1 MASVRKRTLPSG
13 KAVWQ
18 VDYKDQTGHRRS
30 RQFRTKKEADAFETK
45 ARAEVAIGIHT
56 PDSVSVTV
64 AAAAELWIKAGQ
76 TDSLEA
82 STITQR
88 DQHMRLHIVPLI
100 GETKLSQLTTPKVE
114 AFKDELVRT
123 RSRQM
128 ARAVLTSLKGILK
141 VARRKGLIAQNPA
154 EAVSVDKRR
163 IEDEEDAPIPPKTD
177 IRALLAK
184 APETHPLSRV
194 TLGRWVA
201 GQGRPQRIAPIPW
214 RPLIVTAIFTGM
226 RASELRGLRWSNV
239 DLKAGLIRVRERA
252 DRYQKLGPPKS
263 KAGRRDI
270 PLAPLVVNTLKEWR
284 LVCPNTELDLVFPSE
299 QGSVILHTN
308 LLRQGYYPLL
318 RACGLMAK
326 EATDPPYPFHSLR
339 HAAASLFIEA
349 GWGPKKVQALMGHS
363 SITVTYD
370 IYGHLF
376 PSPDDDREAMAQLQ
390 ARLLGGPS

>member
-1 MASVRKRTLPSG
+1 
-13 KAVWQ
+13 
-18 VDYKDQTGHRRS
+18 
-30 RQFRTKKEADAFETK
+30 
-45 ARAEVAIGIHT
+45 
-56 PDSVSVTV
+56 
-64 AAAAELWIKAGQ
+64 
-76 TDSLEA
+76 
-82 STITQR
+82 
-88 DQHMRLHIVPLI
+88 MRLHIVPLI

-163 IEDEEDAPIPPKTD
+163 IEDEEDTPIPPKED
-177 IRALLAK
+177 IRTLLAK

-194 TLGRWVA
+194 TLGRWVT
-201 GQGRPQRIAPIPW
+201 GQGRPQRIVSIPW

-239 DLKAGLIRVRERA
+239 DLKVGLIRVRERA

-326 EATDPPYPFHSLR
+326 EATDPPYPFHSLQ

>member
-1 MASVRKRTLPSG
+1 MSSVRKRTLPSG

-18 VDYKDQTGHRRS
+18 VDYKDQAGNRRS
-30 RQFRTKKEADAFETK
+30 RQFRTKKEADSYETK
-45 ARAEVAIGIHT
+45 ARAEVAQGIHT

-64 AAAAELWIKAGQ
+64 AAAAELWIEAGQ
-76 TDSLEA
+76 RDGLEA

-100 GETKLSQLTTPKVE
+100 GDLKLSQLTTPKVE
-114 AFKDELVRT
+114 AFKDELLQT

-128 ARAVLTSLKGILK
+128 ARAVLTSLKGIIK
-141 VARRKGLIAQNPA
+141 VARRRGLIAQNPT
-154 EAVSVDKRR
+154 ESVTVDKRR
-163 IEDEEDAPIPPKTD
+163 IEDEDDAPIPPKDD
-177 IRALLAK
+177 IRAMLVK
-184 APETHPLSRV
+184 APETFPLSRV

-201 GQGRPQRIAPIPW
+201 GEGRPQRIVPIAW

-239 DLKAGLIRVRERA
+239 DLKAGVIRVRERA

-270 PLAPLVVNTLKEWR
+270 PLAPMVVNTLKEWR
-284 LVCPNTELDLVFPSE
+284 LVSPTTGLDLVFPSE
-299 QGSVILHTN
+299 QGTVILHTN

-318 RACGLMAK
+318 KACGLMAK
-326 EATDPPYPFHSLR
+326 DATDPPYPFHSLR

-349 GWGPKKVQALMGHS
+349 GWGPKKIQALMGHS

-370 IYGHLF
+370 TYGHLF

-390 ARLLGGPS
+390 ARLLGTLS